1 MSKEEMLKVNNYF
14 MWDLYN
20 ITESIYFI
28 FKAIN
33 QPNSNYVKLPG
44 ATFCDELPLNEPSP
58 RSKQTFTEASKFL
71 ECYDR
76 QIRPILGDGNCLF
89 RALSYLLCGQEDHH
103 QQIRHTLVDFTT
115 TNSSIFSKYCT
126 LDSFEEHTS
135 RMKYETV
142 WGTDLELRAASSYF
156 QIPIYVCTQRSKT
169 HYWECYRPLPALIP
183 LKEYF
188 FSDMPQTKALDH
200 LEICHRNRCH
210 YDVVIMSDGLR
221 PVYPPQLQ
229 NTSLYLN
236 LT

>member
-1 MSKEEMLKVNNYF
+1 MLKVNNSF

-20 ITESIYFI
+20 IRVHLFHII
-28 FKAIN
+28 GN

-44 ATFCDELPLNEPSP
+44 ATFYDELPLNEPSH

-103 QQIRHTLVDFTT
+103 QQIRHPLVDFTT

-142 WGTDLELRAASSYF
+142 WGTDLELQESLS
-156 QIPIYVCTQRSKT
+156 
-169 HYWECYRPLPALIP
+169 L
-183 LKEYF
+183 
-188 FSDMPQTKALDH
+188 
-200 LEICHRNRCH
+200 RCCNN
-210 YDVVIMSDGLR
+210 VWWST
-221 PVYPPQLQ
+221 
-229 NTSLYLN
+229 TSLPPTTTKYKSILEPN
-236 LT
+236 IKYNNIK